1 MTAVGRG
8 DRRAYAELYA
18 RYRPLVAHWARLY
31 LADAWVVDEVTQD
44 VLLELW
50 TIADRFDPARTVA
63 PWVRTITQRRAIDR
77 LRKLCAERDRE
88 LRVGA
93 RDLDVVDHAS
103 VERAESVLDR
113 LALRRALGG
122 LPAQQRE
129 AVVLRHL
136 VGLTGP
142 ELGVVLGVP
151 TATAKT
157 RARDGVLAL
166 RRLMS
171 APSGTSP

>member
-8 DRRAYAELYA
+8 DRTAFAELDA
-18 RYRPLVAHWARLY
+18 RYRPLIAYWARRY
-31 LADAWVVDEVTQD
+31 LADTWVVDEVTQD

-50 TIADRFDPARTVA
+50 TIADRFDPCRAVA

-77 LRKLCAERDRE
+77 LRKTCAERERD
-88 LRVGA
+88 LRIGA

-113 LALRRALGG
+113 VALWRALHR
-122 LPAQQRE
+122 LPARQRE

-136 VGLTGP
+136 VGLSGP

-166 RRLMS
+166 RRVMS